1 VIMRANIDNTIEFEL
16 LKLKADSWK
25 RDSIEK
31 SAAGLDG
38 VVSVDLGRRKRK
50 IKVCGIIEAQS
61 KSGLEKKKERV
72 NTLLDGKVHTLETD
86 TEYKNILIDSFEVA
100 KDSHSGKGIGCEFE
114 LELSQLRV
122 N

>member
-1 VIMRANIDNTIEFEL
+1 MRAKIDNTIEFEL

-50 IKVCGIIEAQS
+50 IKVCGFIESQS
-61 KSGLEKKKERV
+61 KSELDKKKELI
-72 NTLLDGKVHTLETD
+72 NALLDGKVHTLETD
-86 TEYKNILIDSFEVA
+86 TEYENVRIDSFEVV
-100 KDSHSGKGIGCEFE
+100 KDDHSGKGIGCEFE

>member
-1 VIMRANIDNTIEFEL
+1 MVMQAKIDNTIEFEL

-38 VVSVDLGRRKRK
+38 VVSIDLGRRKRRIK
-50 IKVCGIIEAQS
+50 ICGLIEAQS
-61 KSGLEKKKERV
+61 KIGLEKKKELISA
-72 NTLLDGKVHTLETD
+72 LLDGKAHMLETD
-86 TEYKNILIDSFEVA
+86 TEYENIRIDSFEVV
-100 KDSHSGKGIGCEFE
+100 KGDCSGKVISCEFE
-114 LELSQLRV
+114 LGLSQLRV